1 MRRSTAAVSAALGLV
16 VVLGLAGCGS
26 GAPAQAGSGGSGLSV
41 TLPASGSPFRG
52 ALFVRPH
59 PRPSFVLT
67 DQRGRR
73 YDFAARTGGRPTLL
87 FFGYTHCPDV
97 CPTTMADVAAALRT
111 LPAGLR
117 DSVQVVFVT
126 TDPKRDTPAALGSWL
141 ASFDPDLPTKFTGL
155 TGPRAEID
163 TAQRGAGVELAQD
176 GGLTHSAQLLLYG
189 SDDLCRV
196 FYLAGSSPEDIAH
209 DLPLVANGEAR

>member
-1 MRRSTAAVSAALGLV
+1 MRRSTAAVSAALGVMV
-16 VVLGLAGCGS
+16 VFGLTGCGS
-26 GAPAQAGSGGSGLSV
+26 GSAAGAGSSGGPPLSV
-41 TLPASGSPFRG
+41 SSPASGSPFHG
-52 ALFVRPH
+52 AAFERPR

-87 FFGYTHCPDV
+87 FFGFTHCPDI

-126 TDPKRDTPAALGSWL
+126 TDPKRDTPAVLASWL
-141 ASFDPDLPTKFTGL
+141 ASFDSDLTTKFIGL

-163 TAQRGAGVELAQD
+163 TAQRGAGVEPARD
-176 GGLTHSAQLLLYG
+176 GGRTHSAQLLLYG

-196 FYLAGSSPEDIAH
+196 FYLAGSRPEDIAH
-209 DLPLVANGEAR
+209 DLPLVAKG